1 MDKSDIEYL
10 NFYFLSTW
18 VAALS
23 LPYATTKEL
32 VLTLLVSSK
41 GDDEGWLMSPSE
53 FVPNIADGTEQFKS
67 KKKNYDLWFDHCSKN
82 KKTLVKHFQYA

>member
-1 MDKSDIEYL
+1 
-10 NFYFLSTW
+10 

-67 KKKNYDLWFDHCSKN
+67 KKKIMSLSTVQKIR
-82 KKTLVKHFQYA
+82 KHIF